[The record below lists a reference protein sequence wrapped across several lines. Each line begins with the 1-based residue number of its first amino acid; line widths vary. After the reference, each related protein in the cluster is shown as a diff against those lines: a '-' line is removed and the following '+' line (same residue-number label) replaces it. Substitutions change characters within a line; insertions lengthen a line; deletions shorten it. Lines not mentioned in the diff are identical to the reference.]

1 MNLIKIVLAFT
12 SLTLSASAWAYG
24 TGYSSF
30 PLSVEKKLLST
41 EITGIT
47 SNGGGLGVQARYT
60 QKATE
65 ELSFDAGIGMA
76 AGERNGRLFTN
87 ADFQIFPDYMRQP
100 RVALRAGFEHA
111 QEFDSTRNIFSIAP
125 TVSKGFAFWGNE
137 AFPFIS
143 LPIGVNLNSDSKTYD
158 TAISVN
164 TGINGHLPIEG
175 YQNLIGSAEMQVGLK
190 DSFTA
195 VFFGVSYPLN

>member
-1 MNLIKIVLAFT
+1 MKLRNIA
-12 SLTLSASAWAYG
+12 LTLTTFAITSTAWAYG

-41 EITGIT
+41 EMTGVT
-47 SNGGGLGVQARYT
+47 STGGGVGVQARYT
-60 QKATE
+60 QKLNE
-65 ELSFDAGIGMA
+65 QLSFDAGLGMA

-87 ADFQIFPDYMRQP
+87 ADFEIFPDYMRQP

-111 QEFDSTRNIFSIAP
+111 QEFDSSRNIFSIGP

-143 LPIGVNLNSDSKTYD
+143 LPIGVNLNSDSKTYES
-158 TAISVN
+158 TISVN

-195 VFFGVSYPLN
+195 FFVGVSYPLN